1 MLMILYYNISGI
13 FIRGKVKGI
22 NEVAL
27 NQVPATPHGDRMT
40 NAYNLYTYHLFIWK
54 LVRGISQNNQAY
66 LAFGFFR
73 PPL

>member
-1 MLMILYYNISGI
+1 MILYYNISGI

-40 NAYNLYTYHLFIWK
+40 NAYNLYTYHLFI
-54 LVRGISQNNQAY
+54 
-66 LAFGFFR
+66 
-73 PPL
+73 